1 MATSINTIINIPD
14 CYEELANI
22 LKEKISNYGV
32 DLIKDCTASSTDYN
46 KNLVS
51 CWNMF
56 QSACIA
62 YNNKIYKQ
70 AKLLIN
76 YIIKT
81 LGLNIEIDDTPV
93 EKTEFK
99 VTLQGNIYYETPGNK
114 EFILSSPL
122 VIDISSIKADK
133 DYEFIDSEIEIISG
147 DAEIKLENEVRP
159 IITNIKSDIVIT
171 KKTIRSKRVTLF
183 DVNNKITID
192 TFNVKENVTEFHTPT
207 SPFDLIE
214 ENEGYTARVYNREY
228 TLIDEDCNIIETT
241 ITSDKIDL
249 SNTYL
254 LDKSLILLQ
263 TVNDSFDCHISEIVT
278 DLTEATAQPGNNVYV
293 ESESENAIYQYYV
306 SGSTAKWVLIA
317 KN

>member
-1 MATSINTIINIPD
+1 MATSINTIIDIPD

-32 DLIKDCTASSTDYN
+32 DLIKDCTASSIDYN

-81 LGLNIEIDDTPV
+81 LGLNIEIDDTPIV
-93 EKTEFK
+93 KTEFK
-99 VTLQGNIYYETPGNK
+99 VTLQGNIYYETSGNK
-114 EFILSSPL
+114 EFILSPPL
-122 VIDISSIKADK
+122 VIDISKIKADK
-133 DYEFIDSEIEIISG
+133 DYECIDSEVEIISG
-147 DAEIKLENEVRP
+147 DAEIKLENGVRP

-171 KKTIRSKRVTLF
+171 KKTIRSKVVILF
-183 DVNNKITID
+183 DVNNKTIID
-192 TFNVKENVTEFHTPT
+192 VFNVKENIKEFYTPT

-214 ENEGYTARVYNREY
+214 EDEGYLAQIHYNKY

-241 ITSDKIDL
+241 ITADKIDL
-249 SNTYL
+249 SNAYL

-263 TVNDSFDCHISEIVT
+263 TTDNHDLYINEVVT
-278 DLTEATAQPGNNVYV
+278 DLTEATGQPGSSVYV
-293 ESESENAIYQYYV
+293 ESEDAIYQYYV
-306 SGSTAKWVLIA
+306 SGSTTKWVLIA

>member
-1 MATSINTIINIPD
+1 MATSINTIIDIPD

-81 LGLNIEIDDTPV
+81 LRLNIEIDDTPIV
-93 EKTEFK
+93 KTKFK
-99 VTLQGNIYYETPGNK
+99 VTLQGNIYYETSGNK
-114 EFILSSPL
+114 EFILSNPL
-122 VIDISSIKADK
+122 VIDISEIKADK
-133 DYEFIDSEIEIISG
+133 DYEFVDSEVEIISG
-147 DAEIKLENEVRP
+147 DAEIKLENGVRP
-159 IITNIKSDIVIT
+159 IITNVKSDIVIT
-171 KKTIRSKRVTLF
+171 KKTIRSKVVTLF
-183 DVNNKITID
+183 DVNDKNIIDIFKI
-192 TFNVKENVTEFHTPT
+192 KENAKEFNIIT
-207 SPFDLIE
+207 SPFELIE
-214 ENEGYTARVYNREY
+214 EGEGYLAQIHYRKY

-241 ITSDKIDL
+241 INADKIDL
-249 SNTYL
+249 SNAYL

-263 TVNDSFDCHISEIVT
+263 NTDNHDLHITEVVT
-278 DLTEATAQPGNNVYV
+278 DLIEATGQPGSSVYV
-293 ESESENAIYQYYV
+293 ESEDAIYQYYV
-306 SGSTAKWVLIA
+306 SGSTTKWVLIA

>member
-22 LKEKISNYGV
+22 LKEKISNYGI

-62 YNNKIYKQ
+62 YNNKLYKQ

-76 YIIKT
+76 YIVKT

-93 EKTEFK
+93 VKTEFK
-99 VTLQGNIYYETPGNK
+99 VTLQGNIYYETSGNK
-114 EFILSSPL
+114 EFILSPPL
-122 VIDISSIKADK
+122 VIDIAKIKADK
-133 DYEFIDSEIEIISG
+133 DYEFIDSEVEIISG
-147 DAEIKLENEVRP
+147 DAEIKLEYGVRP

-183 DVNNKITID
+183 DVNNKTVLD
-192 TFNVKENVTEFHTPT
+192 VFNIKENIKEFYITT

-214 ENEGYTARVYNREY
+214 EGEGYLAQIHYREY

-241 ITSDKIDL
+241 ITADKIDL
-249 SNTYL
+249 SNAYL

-263 TVNDSFDCHISEIVT
+263 TTDNHDLHINEVVT
-278 DLTEATAQPGNNVYV
+278 DLTEATGQPGSNVYV
-293 ESESENAIYQYYV
+293 ELEDAIYQYYV